1 MDAQQII
8 TEINRL
14 PLHERRQII
23 QAIDVEESNINEAEL
38 EQKVLRRLLAKGV
51 INEIAA
57 PMTDE
62 EDDEFQPIE
71 IAGEPLSEMIMRE
84 RR

>member
-14 PLHERRQII
+14 PLHERRQIV
-23 QAIDVEESNINEAEL
+23 AAVKVKEVEISDEEQL
-38 EQKVLRRLLAKGV
+38 EQEVLRRLLAKGI
-51 INEIAA
+51 INKIVA

-71 IAGEPLSEMIMRE
+71 ISANLCRK
-84 RR
+84 

>member
-14 PLHERRQII
+14 PLHERRQI
-23 QAIDVEESNINEAEL
+23 VEAVKVKEVEISDEEQL
-38 EQKVLRRLLAKGV
+38 EQEVLRRLLAKGI
-51 INEIAA
+51 INKIVA

-71 IAGEPLSEMIMRE
+71 ISANLCRK
-84 RR
+84 